1 MEHDNYNY
9 GSPLPTYVGKQ
20 VRLGGIRFFKSIIT
34 LE

>member
-1 MEHDNYNY
+1 MGLPY
-9 GSPLPTYVGKQ
+9 LPTYVGKQ